1 MKHQYFHFLSLIV
14 KVRNVIVPNF
24 RNELF
29 TRSKRFW
36 AELNSN
42 VLSELGLYVCEQNT
56 SKSSKKVETGNS
68 FFFFWNLLETAR
80 KIILGVFW
88 GIWYSVKYF
97 KSKQE
102 TQTRILSPSLHV
114 FGELYYAG
122 YLCSCNLELHHL
134 VSCATHR
141 IFPWVSPFSCG
152 RMRLIVF

>member
-1 MKHQYFHFLSLIV
+1 MSFSLEV
-14 KVRNVIVPNF
+14 SVF
-24 RNELF
+24 
-29 TRSKRFW
+29 
-36 AELNSN
+36 ELNWIAMFYQSSVCMCVN
-42 VLSELGLYVCEQNT
+42 RIPQKVPKKLKLGIP
-56 SKSSKKVETGNS
+56 